1 VKLTAVCGLA
11 ALSLGAALLTAC
23 GGAAATPSTSAPP
36 STSTSPSA
44 AASAVPAA
52 RTEAELLHLLE
63 STPAPADQVVET
75 LSSRQIRD
83 ELSKFR
89 ETSDRYTAKPAGCA
103 GLAFANALDVTK
115 GATAAAISVLPGDSR
130 DLESMGAL
138 SMSAISGLD
147 PQALGRARDALAD
160 LVDRCPEVALSGG
173 KDGTIQSAGR
183 RISVPART
191 AGVLAVRVHH
201 VFPSGDPQETALLS
215 ALKAGV
221 LLTAQVTARTLSDGD
236 LRAAAQMLDRAADQL
251 P

>member
-1 VKLTAVCGLA
+1 M
-11 ALSLGAALLTAC
+11 
-23 GGAAATPSTSAPP
+23 
-36 STSTSPSA
+36 
-44 AASAVPAA
+44 A

-63 STPAPADQVVET
+63 SAPAPADHVVGT

-83 ELSKFR
+83 ELSEFR
-89 ETSDRYTAKPAGCA
+89 ESSDRYTANPAGCS

-130 DLESMGAL
+130 DVESMSAL
-138 SMSAISGLD
+138 SMSAMSGLD
-147 PQALGRARDALAD
+147 PQAMGRARDALAD

-191 AGVLAVRVHH
+191 TGVLAVRVHH
-201 VFPSGDPQETALLS
+201 VFPSGETEETVLINALR
-215 ALKAGV
+215 ADV
-221 LLTAQVTARTLSDGD
+221 LLTAQVTARSLSDAD

>member
-11 ALSLGAALLTAC
+11 ALGLGAALLTAC
-23 GGAAATPSTSAPP
+23 GGAAATSTATATATAPSASASTAAPETSPP
-36 STSTSPSA
+36 STA
-44 AASAVPAA
+44 ARAA

-63 STPAPADQVVET
+63 SAPAPADHVVGT

-83 ELSKFR
+83 ELSEFR
-89 ETSDRYTAKPAGCA
+89 ESSDRYTANPAGCS

-115 GATAAAISVLPGDSR
+115 GATAAAISVLPG
-130 DLESMGAL
+130 AL
-138 SMSAISGLD
+138 SMSAMSGLD
-147 PQALGRARDALAD
+147 PQAMGRARDALAD

-191 AGVLAVRVHH
+191 TGVLAVRVHH
-201 VFPSGDPQETALLS
+201 VFPSGETEETVLINALR
-215 ALKAGV
+215 ADV
-221 LLTAQVTARTLSDGD
+221 LLTAQVTARSLSDAD

>member
-1 VKLTAVCGLA
+1 MKLTAVCGLA

-63 STPAPADQVVET
+63 SAPAPADQVVET

-160 LVDRCPEVALSGG
+160 LVDRCPEVALSDG

-191 AGVLAVRVHH
+191 TGVLAVRVRH
-201 VFPSGDPQETALLS
+201 VFPSGDTQETALLR
-215 ALKAGV
+215 ALRAGV
-221 LLTAQVTARTLSDGD
+221 LLTAQVTARTLSDAD

>member
-36 STSTSPSA
+36 STSTSTSTSA
-44 AASAVPAA
+44 AVPAA

-63 STPAPADQVVET
+63 SAPAPADQVVGT

-147 PQALGRARDALAD
+147 LQALGRARDALAD
-160 LVDRCPEVALSGG
+160 LVDRCPEVALSDG

-191 AGVLAVRVHH
+191 TGVLAVRVRH
-201 VFPSGDPQETALLS
+201 VFPSGDTQETALLR
-215 ALKAGV
+215 ALRAGV
-221 LLTAQVTARTLSDGD
+221 LLTAQVTARTLSDAD

>member
-1 VKLTAVCGLA
+1 MKLTAVCGLA

-63 STPAPADQVVET
+63 SAPAPADQVVGT
-75 LSSRQIRD
+75 LSSGQIRD

-130 DLESMGAL
+130 DLESMVAL

-160 LVDRCPEVALSGG
+160 LVDRCPEVALSGD

-191 AGVLAVRVHH
+191 TGVLAVRVRH
-201 VFPSGDPQETALLS
+201 VFPSGDTQETVLLS
-215 ALKAGV
+215 ALRAGV

-236 LRAAAQMLDRAADQL
+236 LRHAAQTLDRAADQL